1 MRLRGL
7 VKLEMLANKKTTINQ
22 LRFIDALKRYAVY
35 VYERRLKMNYAT
47 HSLVEILKQLKY
59 RIDRRWKVKIMAI
72 LK

>member
-22 LRFIDALKRYAVY
+22 FRFIDALKRYAVY
-35 VYERRLKMNYAT
+35 VYERQMKMNYAT